1 MELLIE
7 NAGRS
12 TFLVYKMRENDEL
25 DSIGL
30 GMIENNSISGILPI
44 ALNHYDDDRRL
55 SFNISSQISL
65 TKLLM
70 GKISRKKIL
79 TIFISIC
86 DAFLEAEDYLLEE
99 GYFLLDKDYIYTNAS
114 NGAANLIYF
123 PILRDCEPVDLPAFF
138 KELIFSIQSDP
149 DENCDYVAKI
159 ISFLNSKEGFDLV
172 KFREMIYSL
181 RQADGNEN
189 RHYNNSGHRNSVSSS
204 AVNSVDNR
212 QKEPLE
218 TSDGQKN
225 SDNGEHNF
233 DFVYPDSDIEK
244 TFYENKSSSDIG
256 NQKEKKSLFG
266 GLFKKKTVKTE
277 KKPIFG
283 KKTEVVEEEI
293 PSFEFAIPGEA
304 AFELPNNNE
313 IDKKTK
319 SENNK
324 SDEKPQS
331 FDQGVNRLSQQQAIN
346 HSSKI
351 SGHPIKPNDNTSSE
365 GYTIIG
371 GVDLG
376 GGRSDKTEL
385 DVPGTGNK
393 SKEDDVYAP
402 ATLLRV
408 SNNERK
414 LISGNMLRIGRQRDA
429 VDFYVSGNK
438 SVSHVHADI
447 IKKNDKYYICDMNSK
462 NHTYLNGMELVS
474 GREYQLHT
482 NDRIRLSNEEFVFS
496 E

>member
-159 ISFLNSKEGFDLV
+159 IN
-172 KFREMIYSL
+172 
-181 RQADGNEN
+181 
-189 RHYNNSGHRNSVSSS
+189 
-204 AVNSVDNR
+204 
-212 QKEPLE
+212 
-218 TSDGQKN
+218 
-225 SDNGEHNF
+225 
-233 DFVYPDSDIEK
+233 
-244 TFYENKSSSDIG
+244 
-256 NQKEKKSLFG
+256 
-266 GLFKKKTVKTE
+266 
-277 KKPIFG
+277 
-283 KKTEVVEEEI
+283 
-293 PSFEFAIPGEA
+293 
-304 AFELPNNNE
+304 
-313 IDKKTK
+313 
-319 SENNK
+319 
-324 SDEKPQS
+324 
-331 FDQGVNRLSQQQAIN
+331 
-346 HSSKI
+346 
-351 SGHPIKPNDNTSSE
+351 
-365 GYTIIG
+365 
-371 GVDLG
+371 
-376 GGRSDKTEL
+376 
-385 DVPGTGNK
+385 
-393 SKEDDVYAP
+393 
-402 ATLLRV
+402 
-408 SNNERK
+408 
-414 LISGNMLRIGRQRDA
+414 
-429 VDFYVSGNK
+429 
-438 SVSHVHADI
+438 
-447 IKKNDKYYICDMNSK
+447 
-462 NHTYLNGMELVS
+462 YLNGS
-474 GREYQLHT
+474 PQ
-482 NDRIRLSNEEFVFS
+482 FS
-496 E
+496 LADFKKVTLADLLDSIAVKEAEQEKRK